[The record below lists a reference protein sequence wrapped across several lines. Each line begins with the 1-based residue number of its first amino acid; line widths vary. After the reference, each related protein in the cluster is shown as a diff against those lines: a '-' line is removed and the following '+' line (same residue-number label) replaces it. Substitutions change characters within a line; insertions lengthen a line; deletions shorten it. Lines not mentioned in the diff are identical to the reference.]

1 MALLDSLLT
10 QFRATLPHGAVVA
23 ELLTVQEGQFA
34 VRALVQVGGQTLAS
48 GMATAPHIE
57 QAEDRAKERALQA
70 FGISSTGAA
79 GAPNSTPVP
88 ATAARFSPP
97 PSPQVTSAVTP
108 ADSYSGSSAA
118 RLDPVPTEADSL
130 PVADFYSHM
139 TLAAQADADEVPPP
153 LPPMQRASD
162 LLPPKPTA
170 EPSAADPATA
180 RASEK
185 PKRPEPTAEE
195 PSAATA
201 IPESVDLSDVIA
213 QTDIEL
219 RRLGWTA
226 SMGRTYLEQAYNKR
240 SRAELSEL
248 ELYEF
253 LSYLTSQPTPETA
266 PN

>member
-10 QFRATLPHGAVVA
+10 QFRATLPYGVVVA
-23 ELLTVQEGQFA
+23 EFLTVQDGQFA

-48 GMATAPHIE
+48 GMATAPQIE

-70 FGISSTGAA
+70 FGLSSTGAA
-79 GAPNSTPVP
+79 VSPSAP
-88 ATAARFSPP
+88 ATAARFSPT
-97 PSPQVTSAVTP
+97 PSPQVASAVP
-108 ADSYSGSSAA
+108 PVAPSPE
-118 RLDPVPTEADSL
+118 RLDPAPAESASL

-139 TLAAQADADEVPPP
+139 TMAAQDDADEVPPP

-170 EPSAADPATA
+170 EASALDPEKSRTPK
-180 RASEK
+180 K
-185 PKRPEPTAEE
+185 PKRQEPATEE
-195 PSAATA
+195 PKSAAT

-219 RRLGWTA
+219 RRLGWTP

-266 PN
+266 PS